1 MSADQ
6 RQQAEPAGAEA
17 SAPAEPEMVEGA
29 PVDAGAQPEP
39 APTTTSPDE
48 APVAEPAAPE
58 GEPAAGEGDADEAVA
73 ALERERDEWRERA
86 ARKQADFDNYR
97 KRARRDALEAEGR
110 GLARL
115 ARELLPALDNLDRA
129 LAAAQAGDG
138 APDPELVRGF
148 ELVKEELRS
157 AFGRAGIEAFSPEG
171 EPFDP
176 TVHEALAQQ
185 PVEGA
190 EPGTVV
196 EVYQLGYR
204 YDGTI
209 LRPARV
215 VVAG

>member
-58 GEPAAGEGDADEAVA
+58 PAAGEGDADVAVA